1 MPDTTSRATRAAP
14 RPPRRAHRSPSTSQ
28 APFLMADLTALAE
41 RPVPLRD
48 QSPRVRRR
56 GRRALQHPPGGD
68 QPGCPGSL
76 SQAAHRDLLL
86 PGGERT
92 PRIGRCAASGP
103 SRHGGSHSTRHPSP
117 GRGAERHHDDSE
129 RRRPTVRP
137 TRRVA
142 RSVDPVPVCRC
153 PFTHPRRLSMAE
165 LFSPLT
171 LRSVTLRNRI
181 AMSPMCMYSAGED
194 GIATDFHLAHLA
206 ARAVGGAGLV
216 ITEAAAVEA
225 RGRISVND
233 LGLWNDAQIEPLARI
248 VRLGKA
254 QGAVMC
260 TQLAHAGRKAW
271 TPTKGRGPFPAVAP
285 SAIAFD
291 AEWTTPH
298 ELTVADLDGIVAA
311 FRTGA
316 QRAMRAGFD
325 AVEVHGAHGYLL
337 HQFISPLSNRRADQY
352 GGSLENRA
360 RMLLRVVDAVRAE
373 LGETKPLLVRL
384 SCSDWIEGGVT
395 IEDQVQVARWL
406 KAHGADLVG
415 LLVRRQHLE
424 GPASRA
430 GVSGALRGEDPARGR
445 HRDHGGRTDHDTRNG
460 RGDRAK
466 RPRGCGG
473 ARPRAA
479 PEPVLAAPGR
489 ADPGPRPRLAD
500 PVSARQAGELR
511 RGSSGGCG
519 TVEVGGR
526 IPGPRGAPSALGFI
540 GECLNS

>member
-1 MPDTTSRATRAAP
+1 
-14 RPPRRAHRSPSTSQ
+14 
-28 APFLMADLTALAE
+28 
-41 RPVPLRD
+41 
-48 QSPRVRRR
+48 
-56 GRRALQHPPGGD
+56 
-68 QPGCPGSL
+68 
-76 SQAAHRDLLL
+76 
-86 PGGERT
+86 
-92 PRIGRCAASGP
+92 
-103 SRHGGSHSTRHPSP
+103 
-117 GRGAERHHDDSE
+117 
-129 RRRPTVRP
+129 
-137 TRRVA
+137 
-142 RSVDPVPVCRC
+142 
-153 PFTHPRRLSMAE
+153 MAE

-233 LGLWNDAQIEPLARI
+233 LGLWSDAQIEPLARI
-248 VRLGKA
+248 VRLGKV

-271 TPTKGRGPFPAVAP
+271 TPTKGQGPLPAVAP
-285 SAIAFD
+285 SATAFD

-337 HQFISPLSNRRADQY
+337 HQFISPLSNRRTDQH

-360 RMLLRVVDAVRAE
+360 RMLLRVVDAVRTE

-384 SCSDWIEGGVT
+384 SCSDWAEGGVT

-406 KAHGADLVG
+406 KAHGADLVDCSSGGSTSKVPPVGPGYQVPFAEKIRREAGIATMAVG
-415 LLVRRQHLE
+415 LITAPEMAEEIV
-424 GPASRA
+424 
-430 GVSGALRGEDPARGR
+430 
-445 HRDHGGRTDHDTRNG
+445 RNG
-460 RGDRAK
+460 RADVVALGRELLRSPYWPLQAARALGHDLAWPKQYQRAK
-466 RPRGCGG
+466 PT
-473 ARPRAA
+473 
-479 PEPVLAAPGR
+479 
-489 ADPGPRPRLAD
+489 
-500 PVSARQAGELR
+500 S
-511 RGSSGGCG
+511 
-519 TVEVGGR
+519 
-526 IPGPRGAPSALGFI
+526 
-540 GECLNS
+540 